1 MNVKTDQVRE
11 LFVII
16 IYIFCNSLFVY
27 KYISRITIYPSIVLA
42 LYIVCICLF
51 IALIYGTIDF
61 NVSTKLWNIIY
72 PGIIIVSAVCL
83 TAVMLR
89 FDPSTIR
96 VGRYPA
102 IQDWLSR
109 LLQGEFPYSSET
121 KPSGFPF
128 LFALV
133 FPFYLLGDSGLF
145 QIFAFVIF
153 SVLLYIRH
161 NKDSFNSLC
170 SILLLLASPMFLYEI
185 VVRSE
190 LFSNMVIVMLFLSVF
205 TYFKRKINL
214 FSLVIFGIAGGFLLS
229 TRGVV
234 LLIYLI
240 FFGYYFKNQK
250 HVQTVTF
257 TFSMAAGFLIT
268 LIPFMVWDKFYF
280 LNNGPFAVQMSYIT
294 PWMLILAVA
303 VSILCASIIESEKT
317 LYFAAACTL
326 FGVVLVSFLLMINNT
341 GWHGALIDSD
351 FDISYF
357 AFALPFLLFSLDF
370 TQNADHS
377 LDAK

>member
-1 MNVKTDQVRE
+1 MNVKTDPVRE
-11 LFVII
+11 LFVIV

-27 KYISRITIYPSIVLA
+27 KYISRITIYPSIVLT

-51 IALIYGTIDF
+51 IALIYGIIDF
-61 NVSTKLWNIIY
+61 NVSAKSWNILY
-72 PGIIIVSAVCL
+72 LIITIISAVCL
-83 TAVMLR
+83 AIVMLQ
-89 FDPSTIR
+89 FDPSTIK

-161 NKDSFNSLC
+161 NKDSFNSFRC
-170 SILLLLASPMFLYEI
+170 ILLLLASPMFLYEI

-190 LFSNMVIVMLFLSVF
+190 LFSNMVIVILFLSIF
-205 TYFKRKINL
+205 NYFKRKTNL
-214 FSLVIFGIAGGFLLS
+214 FSLVIFGLAGGFLLS

-234 LLIYLI
+234 LLIYII
-240 FFGYYFKNQK
+240 FFGYYFKERK
-250 HVQTVTF
+250 PVQAVTF

-280 LNNGPFAVQMSYIT
+280 LN
-294 PWMLILAVA
+294 
-303 VSILCASIIESEKT
+303 SEKT

-326 FGVVLVSFLLMINNT
+326 FGVVLVSFLLMIYNT
-341 GWHGALIDSD
+341 GWHGALIDSG

-357 AFALPFLLFSLDF
+357 AFVLPFLLFSLDF
-370 TQNADHS
+370 TKNADHS
-377 LDAK
+377 LDAKY